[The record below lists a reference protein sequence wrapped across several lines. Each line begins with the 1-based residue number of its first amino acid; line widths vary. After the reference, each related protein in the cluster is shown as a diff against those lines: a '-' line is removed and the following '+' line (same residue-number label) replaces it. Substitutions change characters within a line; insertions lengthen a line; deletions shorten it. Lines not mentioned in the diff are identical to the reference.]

1 MEVHKQ
7 KNQVVLGKK
16 YSKLPPLDLLA
27 IQKESWQKFLKSGI
41 AEGLKVISPIKDQ
54 AGQRWQMN
62 LGDYHLSSSNT
73 TPQEA
78 IRRGI
83 SYTVSIDCDITLT
96 SLQTNRTWQKQ
107 TFLFDLPQ
115 MTQRGTFIINGVERC
130 IVSQVT
136 RAPGVYFT
144 DSQDK
149 RTGKTL
155 YEAEI
160 RPLFGSWLEFISN
173 NNNVISARIDRRRK
187 FPATVILKALGMTNK
202 EIASQFGEIINPTL
216 GVDTTQTRQEA
227 LIEIYQKMRPGEPAV
242 IENAEEFFQN
252 AFFNPRRYSL
262 SSVGRYK
269 INKRLGLKI
278 KNNPD
283 GLVLKKDDFIATLV
297 YLTGLLEDKGKID
310 DIDHLANRYLRCVG
324 ELISQVPFRIGL
336 SRFERMI
343 RDRMV
348 LLSRDQDVNLS
359 ALINSQPII
368 AAINEFFRTN
378 RLSTIL
384 DQTNPLSELDN
395 LRRLSVMGPGGLT
408 RERAPFSIRDVST
421 SQYGRICPVRSPE
434 GQNIGLVTY
443 LALYAKVNEH
453 GFLET
458 PYKKVIKEA
467 KGGKTRVRVTDE
479 VVYLQADDEEEY
491 HITANDVNLDDQGYI
506 VDKLVPARFQGEFL
520 DVSADQVDLIDIC
533 PRQIVGV
540 SASLIPFLD
549 HDEPSRALMGS
560 HMECQAV
567 PLINPDAPLV
577 GTGMEKAIPQ
587 ALGRTITARHSGKV
601 TYADGQRVVVKLD
614 DPESIKEEE
623 LDNDNIQ
630 INDDEEIYLINKFVR
645 TSPYGTCYSQKPA
658 VNTGQKIKKGDLVV
672 DGPSCDQGELAL
684 GKNLTVAYCSFEGLG
699 YEDAIVISDRLV
711 KEDLLTS
718 ITINEYVAEVADTK
732 LGPEELTADIPN
744 VSEEE
749 LAKLGDDGI
758 VVIGSHVAAND
769 ILVGKIAPKGETEL
783 TAEER
788 LLRAIFGEKAREVRD
803 TSLRMPH
810 GVEGVVVEVQILD
823 REEDEELASGIS
835 KKVIVRV
842 AQMRKIKVGDKLSGR
857 HGNKGVISKIV
868 SEADMPYSADGTPVD
883 LIISP
888 LSVLSRMNLGQLLEA
903 HLGLAAKS
911 LGYRVAIPVFEKF
924 DENFLAQEFKKAGL
938 PEDYK
943 LTLFDGRT
951 GEPYEEKV
959 VVGNA
964 HILKLVH
971 MIEDKIHARSIGP
984 YSLVTQQPLGG
995 KAQMGGQRFGEMEV
1009 WGLEAHQAAHALQ
1022 EMITIKSDDV
1032 VGRAKAFEAIVKGT
1046 QIPQSRIPES
1056 FKVLISE
1063 LKSLGLAVTPEGVV
1077 KEISE
1082 ENLEQEEVR
1091 EEAGEAVSLP
1101 KTQAEEKEMAKKEK
1115 KAVEPDVVEEKET
1128 VEKKPKKAEKNPKE
1142 DKEKTNEKKEKIS

>member
-1 MEVHKQ
+1 MEVNK
-7 KNQVVLGKK
+7 KNNQVVLGKK
-16 YSKLPPLDLLA
+16 YFKLPPLDLLA
-27 IQKESWQKFLKSGI
+27 VQKDSWQEFLKDGI
-41 AEGLKVISPIKDQ
+41 AEGLNGISPVKDQ
-54 AGQRWQMN
+54 TGQRWQLD
-62 LGDYHLSSSNT
+62 LGDYHISETNT
-73 TPQEA
+73 TSQEA
-78 IRRGI
+78 IRRGL
-83 SYTVSIDCDITLT
+83 SYTVSVDCDITLT
-96 SLQTNRTWQKQ
+96 SLQTGRTWQKR

-144 DSQDK
+144 DDVDK

-160 RPLFGSWLEFISN
+160 RPLFGSWLEFVSN
-173 NNNVISARIDRRRK
+173 NDNVISARIDRRRK
-187 FPATVILKALGMTNK
+187 FSATVILKALGMSSQ
-202 EIASQFGEIINPTL
+202 EIVDQLGETIVPTL
-216 GVDTTQTRQEA
+216 NNDTTETRQEA

-262 SSVGRYK
+262 SPVGRYK
-269 INKRLGLKI
+269 INKRLGLKT
-278 KNNPD
+278 KNNPE
-283 GLVLKKDDFIATLV
+283 GMVLKKGDFLATLS
-297 YLTGLLEDKGKID
+297 YLVGLLEGEGKID
-310 DIDHLANRYLRCVG
+310 DIDHLSNRHLRCVG

-408 RERAPFSIRDVST
+408 RERAPFSIRDVSA
-421 SQYGRICPVRSPE
+421 SQYGRVCPVRSPE

-443 LALYAKVNEH
+443 LALYAKVNEY

-458 PYKKVIKEA
+458 PYKKVVKETR
-467 KGGKTRVRVTDE
+467 GGKTKMKVTDE
-479 VVYLQADDEEEY
+479 IVYLPADDEEEY
-491 HITANDVNLDDQGYI
+491 YITANDVVIDKDGYI
-506 VDKLVPARFQGEFL
+506 TEKLVPARYQGEFL
-520 DVSADQVDLIDIC
+520 DVSVDQVQLIDVC
-533 PRQIVGV
+533 PRQIVGA

-567 PLINPDAPLV
+567 PLIKPDAPLV
-577 GTGMEKAIPQ
+577 GTGMEAVIPQ
-587 ALGRTITARHSGKV
+587 SLGRTVRARHAGKV
-601 TYADGQRVVVKLD
+601 VYVDGQKVIVKVDKPKKLKED
-614 DPESIKEEE
+614 KEE
-623 LDNDNIQ
+623 NDNIE
-630 INDDEEIYLINKFVR
+630 ISGDEETYSISKFVR

-658 VNTGQKIKKGDLVV
+658 VRVGQKIKKGDLVI
-672 DGPSCDQGELAL
+672 DGPSCENGELAL
-684 GKNLTVAYCSFEGLG
+684 GKNLTIAYCSYEGLG

-718 ITINEYVAEVADTK
+718 ITINEYTAEVADTK

-749 LAKLGDDGI
+749 LAKLSDDGI
-758 VVIGSHVAAND
+758 VVIGSRVAAND

-810 GVEGVVVEVQILD
+810 GVEGVVIEVQILD
-823 REEDEELASGIS
+823 REEDEELPSGIN
-835 KKVIVRV
+835 KKVTVRV

-857 HGNKGVISKIV
+857 HGNKGIISKIV
-868 SEADMPYSADGTPVD
+868 SEADMPYLSDGTPVD

-903 HLGLAAKS
+903 HLGLAAQK
-911 LGYRVAIPVFEKF
+911 LGYRVALPVFEKF
-924 DENFLAQEFKKAGL
+924 DEKFLAEEFKKAGL
-938 PEDYK
+938 EEDYK
-943 LTLFDGRT
+943 LTVFDGRT
-951 GEPYEEKV
+951 GEPYEERV

-971 MIEDKIHARSIGP
+971 MVEDKIHARSIGP

-1009 WGLEAHQAAHALQ
+1009 WGLEAHRAAHALQ
-1022 EMITIKSDDV
+1022 EMLTIKSDDV

-1056 FKVLISE
+1056 FKVLVSE
-1063 LKSLGLAVTPEGVV
+1063 LKSLSLAVTPEGVV
-1077 KEISE
+1077 EKEPEDVVE
-1082 ENLEQEEVR
+1082 EIEEGS
-1091 EEAGEAVSLP
+1091 GEAVSLP
-1101 KTQAEEKEMAKKEK
+1101 KTQAQKKEAAKKKKKEK
-1115 KAVEPDVVEEKET
+1115 KT
-1128 VEKKPKKAEKNPKE
+1128 KKDKAEGKKSTLSRHSEGTPEESRSGKE
-1142 DKEKTNEKKEKIS
+1142 

>member
-1 MEVHKQ
+1 MEVYK
-7 KNQVVLGKK
+7 KGNKVFLGKK

-27 IQKESWQKFLKSGI
+27 VQKESWQKFLKNGI
-41 AEGLKVISPIKDQ
+41 AEGLGGISPIKDQ
-54 AGQRWQMN
+54 TGDRWQLT
-62 LGDYHLSSSNT
+62 LGDHHFSSPNVI
-73 TPQEA
+73 PQEA
-78 IRRGI
+78 VRRGI
-83 SYTVSIDCDITLT
+83 SYTVSVDCDILLEN
-96 SLQTNRTWQKQ
+96 LQTGHTWQKRV
-107 TFLFDLPQ
+107 FLFDLPQ

-130 IVSQVT
+130 IVSQIT

-144 DSQDK
+144 QDIDK

-160 RPLFGSWLEFISN
+160 RPLYGSWLEFISN

-187 FPATVILKALGMTNK
+187 FLATVILKALGMTRK
-202 EIASQFGEIINPTL
+202 EIADRFGETILATL
-216 GVDTTQTRQEA
+216 KEDVTETREEA

-242 IENAEEFFQN
+242 IENAEEFFHN

-269 INKRLGLKI
+269 INKRLGSKI
-278 KNNPD
+278 KND
-283 GLVLKKDDFIATLV
+283 KRGLILGRTDFINTLA
-297 YLTGLLEDKGKID
+297 YLVGLLEGKGKID
-310 DIDHLANRYLRCVG
+310 DIDHLSNRYLRCVG

-408 RERAPFSIRDVST
+408 RERAPFSIRDVSA
-421 SQYGRICPVRSPE
+421 SQYGRVCPVRSPE

-443 LALYAKVNEH
+443 LALYARVNEY

-458 PYKKVIKEA
+458 PYRKVIKETRGR
-467 KGGKTRVRVTDE
+467 KSKTKVTDE

-491 HITANDVNLDDQGYI
+491 YITANDVELDDKGYI
-506 VDKLVPARFQGEFL
+506 VDKLVPARYRGEFL
-520 DVSADQVDLIDIC
+520 DVSADQVQLIDIC
-533 PRQIVGV
+533 PRQIVGA

-567 PLINPDAPLV
+567 PLIKPDAPIV
-577 GTGMEKAIPQ
+577 GTGMEEVIPET
-587 ALGRTITARHSGKV
+587 LGRTIRARHDGKV
-601 TYADGQRVVVKLD
+601 VYVDGEQVVVKLD
-614 DPESIKEEE
+614 KPGQLKEADFEGNDSIKI
-623 LDNDNIQ
+623 DKNQ
-630 INDDEEIYLINKFVR
+630 EIFLLNKFVR
-645 TSPYGTCYSQKPA
+645 TSPYGTCYSQRP
-658 VNTGQKIKKGDLVV
+658 VVDVGQKVKTGDLII
-672 DGPSCDQGELAL
+672 DGPSCSDGELAL
-684 GKNLTVAYCSFEGLG
+684 GKNLTIAYCSFEGLG

-718 ITINEYVAEVADTK
+718 ITINEYTAEVADTK

-749 LAKLGDDGI
+749 LAKLGEDGI
-758 VVIGSHVAAND
+758 VLIGSRVEAND

-803 TSLRMPH
+803 TSLRLPH
-810 GVEGVVVEVQILD
+810 GVEGVVIGVQVLD
-823 REEDEELASGIS
+823 REEEEELATGIR
-835 KKVIVRV
+835 KKVTVRV

-857 HGNKGVISKIV
+857 HGNKGIISKIV
-868 SEADMPYSADGTPVD
+868 SEADMPYLADGTPVD
-883 LIISP
+883 LVISP

-903 HLGLAAKS
+903 HLGLAAQK
-911 LGYRVAIPVFEKF
+911 LDYRVVIPVFEKF
-924 DENFLAQEFKKAGL
+924 DEAFLAQEFKKANL

-951 GEPYEEKV
+951 GEPYEEKT

-971 MIEDKIHARSIGP
+971 MVEDKIHSRSIGP

-1009 WGLEAHQAAHALQ
+1009 WGLEAHKAAHTLQ
-1022 EMITIKSDDV
+1022 EMLTIKSDDV

-1046 QIPQSRIPES
+1046 QIPRSRIPES
-1056 FKVLISE
+1056 FKVLVSE
-1063 LKSLGLAVTPEGVV
+1063 LKSLGLAITPEGV
-1077 KEISE
+1077 I
-1082 ENLEQEEVR
+1082 
-1091 EEAGEAVSLP
+1091 EEAEIEEEMGQEKEEAEVSFP
-1101 KTQAEEKEMAKKEK
+1101 KTQAEEKEEEK
-1115 KAVEPDVVEEKET
+1115 K
-1128 VEKKPKKAEKNPKE
+1128 
-1142 DKEKTNEKKEKIS
+1142 

>member
-1 MEVHKQ
+1 MEPGKE
-7 KNQVVLGKK
+7 KDLIILGKK

-27 IQKESWQKFLKSGI
+27 VQKESWQRFLDKGI
-41 AEGLKVISPIKDQ
+41 SEGLGGISPIKDQ
-54 AGQRWQMN
+54 TGERWQLI
-62 LGDYHLSSSNT
+62 LGDHHLLPSNIT
-73 TPQEA
+73 SQEA
-78 IRRGI
+78 IRRGV
-83 SYTVSIDCDITLT
+83 SYAVSVECDISLT
-96 SLQTNRTWQKQ
+96 SLQTGKTWQKRV
-107 TFLFDLPQ
+107 FLFDLPQ

-144 DSQDK
+144 ENLDK

-160 RPLFGSWLEFISN
+160 RPLYGSWLEFVVSN
-173 NNNVISARIDRRRK
+173 NNIIFARVDRRRK
-187 FPATVILKALGMTNK
+187 FNVTILFKALGMTSK
-202 EIASQFGEIINPTL
+202 EIADRFGKMIMPTL
-216 GVDTTQTRQEA
+216 EADIAETRQEA

-242 IENAEEFFQN
+242 IENAEEFFQD
-252 AFFNPRRYSL
+252 AFFNPRRYNL
-262 SSVGRYK
+262 SAVGRYK
-269 INKRLGLKI
+269 INKRLGLKV
-278 KNNPD
+278 KND
-283 GLVLKKDDFIATLV
+283 STGLVLKKGDFVATLA
-297 YLTGLLEDKGKID
+297 YLIGLMGGEGKID
-310 DIDHLANRYLRCVG
+310 DIDHLSNRHLRCVG
-324 ELISQVPFRIGL
+324 ELISQVPFRVGL

-408 RERAPFSIRDVST
+408 RERAPFSIRDVSA
-421 SQYGRICPVRSPE
+421 SQYGRVCPVRSPE

-443 LALYAKVNEH
+443 LALYARVNEY

-458 PYKKVIKEA
+458 PYKKVAKEIR
-467 KGGKTRVRVTDE
+467 GEKTRMKVTDE
-479 VVYLQADDEEEY
+479 IVYLPADDEEEHY
-491 HITANDVNLDDQGYI
+491 ITANDVNLDDKGYI
-506 VDKLVPARFQGEFL
+506 VDQLVPARYRGEFL
-520 DVSADQVDLIDIC
+520 DVAVDQVQLIDIC
-533 PRQIVGV
+533 PRQIVGA

-567 PLINPDAPLV
+567 PLVKPDAPLV
-577 GTGMEKAIPQ
+577 GTGMEAVIPQ
-587 ALGRTITARHSGKV
+587 ALGRTIRARHSGQV
-601 TYADGQRVVVKLD
+601 IYVDATQVVVKIDNPKQIEKEDLFD
-614 DPESIKEEE
+614 DNVEIAQGKET
-623 LDNDNIQ
+623 
-630 INDDEEIYLINKFVR
+630 YFVNKFIR

-658 VNTGQKIKKGDLVV
+658 VNVGDKVKEGDLIV
-672 DGPSCDQGELAL
+672 DGPSCDGGELAL
-684 GKNLTVAYCSFEGLG
+684 GKNLTIAYCSFEGLG
-699 YEDAIVISDRLV
+699 YEDGIVISDRIV

-718 ITINEYVAEVADTK
+718 ITVNEYIAEVADTK

-744 VSEEE
+744 VAEEE
-749 LAKLGDDGI
+749 LAKLGEDG
-758 VVIGSHVAAND
+758 VVVVGSRVRAND

-803 TSLRMPH
+803 TSLRLPH
-810 GVEGVVVEVQILD
+810 GVEGVVIDVQVLD
-823 REEDEELASGIS
+823 REKDEELSSGIS
-835 KKVIVRV
+835 KKVVVRV

-857 HGNKGVISKIV
+857 HGNKGIISKIV
-868 SEADMPYSADGTPVD
+868 SEADMPFLDDGTPVD

-903 HLGLAAKS
+903 HLGLAAHR

-924 DENFLAQEFKKAGL
+924 DENFMAQEFKKAGL
-938 PEDYK
+938 PSDYK
-943 LTLFDGRT
+943 LVLYDGRT
-951 GEPYEEKV
+951 GDPYGEKA

-964 HILKLVH
+964 YILKLVH
-971 MIEDKIHARSIGP
+971 MVEDKIHSRSIGP

-1009 WGLEAHQAAHALQ
+1009 WGLEAHQAAHTLQ
-1022 EMITIKSDDV
+1022 EVLTIKSDDV

-1046 QIPQSRIPES
+1046 QIPQSQIPES
-1056 FKVLISE
+1056 FKVLVSE
-1063 LKSLGLAVTPEGVV
+1063 LKSLGLAVTPEGTI
-1077 KEISE
+1077 KEGLETE
-1082 ENLEQEEVR
+1082 EKTQETEEV
-1091 EEAGEAVSLP
+1091 VFP
-1101 KTQAEEKEMAKKEK
+1101 KTQAQEKEEEKASH
-1115 KAVEPDVVEEKET
+1115 PET
-1128 VEKKPKKAEKNPKE
+1128 E
-1142 DKEKTNEKKEKIS
+1142 

>member
-1 MEVHKQ
+1 MEVNK
-7 KNQVVLGKK
+7 KNNQVFLGKK

-27 IQKESWQKFLKSGI
+27 VQKESWQQFLKDGI
-41 AEGLKVISPIKDQ
+41 AEGLNGISPVKDQ
-54 AGQRWQMN
+54 TGQRWQLK
-62 LGDYHLSSSNT
+62 LGDYHISETNT
-73 TPQEA
+73 TSQEA
-78 IRRGI
+78 IRRGL
-83 SYTVSIDCDITLT
+83 SYTVSVDCDITLT
-96 SLQTNRTWQKQ
+96 SLQTGRTWQKR

-144 DSQDK
+144 EDLDK

-155 YEAEI
+155 HEAEI
-160 RPLFGSWLEFISN
+160 RPLFGSWLEFVSN
-173 NNNVISARIDRRRK
+173 NDNVISARIDRRRK
-187 FPATVILKALGMTNK
+187 FPATVILKALGMSSQ
-202 EIASQFGEIINPTL
+202 EIVDQLGETIVPTL
-216 GVDTTQTRQEA
+216 NNDTTEIRQEA

-262 SSVGRYK
+262 SPVGRYK
-269 INKRLGLKI
+269 INKRLGLKT
-278 KNNPD
+278 KNNAE
-283 GLVLKKDDFIATLV
+283 GMVLKKSDLVTTLS
-297 YLTGLLEDKGKID
+297 YLVGLLEGEGKID
-310 DIDHLANRYLRCVG
+310 DIDHLSNRHLRCVG

-408 RERAPFSIRDVST
+408 RERAPFSIRDVSA
-421 SQYGRICPVRSPE
+421 SQYGRVCPVRSPE

-443 LALYAKVNEH
+443 LALYAKVNKY

-458 PYKKVIKEA
+458 PYKKVVKETR
-467 KGGKTRVRVTDE
+467 GGKTKMKVTDE
-479 VVYLQADDEEEY
+479 IIYLSADDEEEY
-491 HITANDVNLDDQGYI
+491 YITANDVIIDEKGYI
-506 VDKLVPARFQGEFL
+506 TEKLVPARYQGDFL
-520 DVSADQVDLIDIC
+520 DVSADQVQLIDIC
-533 PRQIVGV
+533 PRQIVGA

-567 PLINPDAPLV
+567 PLIKPDAPLV
-577 GTGMEKAIPQ
+577 GTGMETVIPQ
-587 ALGRTITARHSGKV
+587 SLGRTVRARHAGKV
-601 TYADGQRVVVKLD
+601 IYVDGQKIIVKVDKLKKF
-614 DPESIKEEE
+614 EETKEE
-623 LDNDNIQ
+623 NDNIK
-630 INDDEEIYLINKFVR
+630 ISGDEETYLISKFVR

-658 VNTGQKIKKGDLVV
+658 VKVGQKIKKGDLVI
-672 DGPSCDQGELAL
+672 DGPSCENGELAL
-684 GKNLTVAYCSFEGLG
+684 GKNLTVAYCSYEGLG

-718 ITINEYVAEVADTK
+718 ITINEYTAEVADTK

-749 LAKLGDDGI
+749 LAKLGDDGV
-758 VVIGSHVAAND
+758 VVIGSRVAAND

-810 GVEGVVVEVQILD
+810 GVEGVVIEVQILD
-823 REEDEELASGIS
+823 REEDEELSSGIN
-835 KKVIVRV
+835 KKVTVRV

-857 HGNKGVISKIV
+857 HGNKGIISKIV
-868 SEADMPYSADGTPVD
+868 SEADMPYLSDGTPVD

-903 HLGLAAKS
+903 HLGLAAQK

-924 DENFLAQEFKKAGL
+924 DEKFLAEEFKKAGL
-938 PEDYK
+938 EEDYK
-943 LTLFDGRT
+943 LTVFDGRT
-951 GEPYEEKV
+951 GEPYEERV

-971 MIEDKIHARSIGP
+971 MVEDKIHSRSIGP

-1009 WGLEAHQAAHALQ
+1009 WGLEAHRAAHALQ
-1022 EMITIKSDDV
+1022 EMLTIKSDDV

-1056 FKVLISE
+1056 FRVLVSE

-1077 KEISE
+1077 EKEPE
-1082 ENLEQEEVR
+1082 ELEEEVT
-1091 EEAGEAVSLP
+1091 EGSGEAVSLP
-1101 KTQAEEKEMAKKEK
+1101 KTQAEKKEIAKQEKEK
-1115 KAVEPDVVEEKET
+1115 KDGKAAS
-1128 VEKKPKKAEKNPKE
+1128 KKKKTS
-1142 DKEKTNEKKEKIS
+1142 KTKKKK